1 LVLSLEYEERL
12 HQLEALVLS
21 PRTAIYGPR
30 NSAIHGEMFAWLPR
44 DKTTLFLLRFP
55 EYRRTLRLAVF
66 HEESSAG
73 NRFYKGWRWQDVE
86 TPPSELPRLVI
97 EEIAMVNLRTKHA
110 TYYLLRDKE
119 AVKDAL
125 RTVTD
130 LAAPAVQ
137 PILD

>member
-1 LVLSLEYEERL
+1 MASSLEYQDWLRELETPRL
-12 HQLEALVLS
+12 M
-21 PRTAIYGPR
+21 RTTIHASTP
-30 NSAIHGEMFAWLPR
+30 SAIHSEMFEGLPR

-73 NRFYKGWRWQDVE
+73 NRFYRGWRWLDVE

-110 TYYLLRDKE
+110 TYYLLRDRE
-119 AVKDAL
+119 AVKEAL

-130 LAAPAVQ
+130 LTAPAVHR
-137 PILD
+137 IIY

>member
-1 LVLSLEYEERL
+1 LALSLENQDWLRELEIQRL
-12 HQLEALVLS
+12 
-21 PRTAIYGPR
+21 PRTTIYDPR
-30 NSAIHGEMFAWLPR
+30 NTAIHSEMSEGIPR

-66 HEESSAG
+66 HEESSTG

-97 EEIAMVNLRTKHA
+97 DEIAMVNLRTKHA
-110 TYYLLRDKE
+110 TYYLLRDRE
-119 AVKDAL
+119 AVKEAL

-130 LAAPAVQ
+130 LTAPTVQ

>member
-1 LVLSLEYEERL
+1 MALSLEYQDWLRE
-12 HQLEALVLS
+12 LEAPRL
-21 PRTAIYGPR
+21 PRTT
-30 NSAIHGEMFAWLPR
+30 IHVSRDSVIQSEMSDGLPR

-73 NRFYKGWRWQDVE
+73 NRFYKGWQWQDVE

-110 TYYLLRDKE
+110 TYYLLRDRE
-119 AVKDAL
+119 AVKEAL
-125 RTVTD
+125 RTATGQLV
-130 LAAPAVQ
+130 PALQ
-137 PILD
+137 IMH